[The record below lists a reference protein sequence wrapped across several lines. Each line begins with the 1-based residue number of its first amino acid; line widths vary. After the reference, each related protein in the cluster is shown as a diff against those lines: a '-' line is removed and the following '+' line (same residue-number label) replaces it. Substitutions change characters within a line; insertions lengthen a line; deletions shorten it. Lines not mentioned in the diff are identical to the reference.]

1 MTIALGLV
9 VALLQALAA
18 AGQPPRGTIVE
29 HVSCPSDPS
38 RVLTR
43 LTGDDVP
50 LVDELRSR
58 LNLES
63 LSKAA
68 HGEGYDADSATRS
81 LALVRIQLSTIARD
95 LRERHDVRA
104 DV

>member
-68 HGEGYDADSATRS
+68 HGRGIRRGLRHTLTGARAHSAIDNRTRS
-81 LALVRIQLSTIARD
+81 AREA
-95 LRERHDVRA
+95 RRA
-104 DV
+104 S